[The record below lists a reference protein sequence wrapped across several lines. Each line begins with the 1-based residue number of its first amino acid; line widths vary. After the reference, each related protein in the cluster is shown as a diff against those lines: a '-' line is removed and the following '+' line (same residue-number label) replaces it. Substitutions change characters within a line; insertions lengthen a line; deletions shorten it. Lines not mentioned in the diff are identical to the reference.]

1 MGSNFTPLTMD
12 SALMVN
18 MGGRGGSASPYD
30 KNKKIKKIK
39 KIKKEKKIVRI
50 LALGVA
56 KPLSWPME
64 IVQPP

>member
-12 SALMVN
+12 STLLVN
-18 MGGRGGSASPYD
+18 MGGWGGSASPYD
-30 KNKKIKKIK
+30 KKKKK
-39 KIKKEKKIVRI
+39 KKEKKIVKI

-56 KPLSWPME
+56 KPLPWPMK

>member
-12 SALMVN
+12 SALLVN

-30 KNKKIKKIK
+30 KKKKKK
-39 KIKKEKKIVRI
+39 RKKKIVRI

-56 KPLSWPME
+56 KPLP
-64 IVQPP
+64 